1 MQIMK
6 NHILIPLTMMI
17 SIFGFSQ
24 NLEGKSKNNFT
35 FSLIN
40 GLNASSSKLIIGDKS
55 PERVYGIAHG
65 LNFHYTR
72 ILNSKFSIS
81 GGFGLGFLPINMKV
95 RSFDSFQGTEN
106 WGYFSRI
113 NYKAFTKYELLA
125 SYHKTLN
132 EKYGL
137 KFNFGGG
144 INHYGGGTYGY
155 SAGNY
160 NITSQTNSELYDFD
174 IQFTNSAKPYLTLGT
189 EITKNLK
196 NKDILALKMN
206 FEYSFKNAYSGTY
219 SIYDGSSKGEYFN
232 RGNYFNLALAYTMT
246 GNKRLSRL
254 NQLKLENNLDKKSAK
269 RLIKKEN
276 RFIEPKSTFIS
287 LAGGLGIGMNLIE
300 SDPGSTL
307 MKSGFASFLPRISI
321 EKGLKNNFYGEIGFH
336 SQTFWDVSKFNV
348 YEYGSS
354 GGNAFYAYQLSVG
367 GLYRWTLKNNY
378 NVLNFHSGFSIGYHN
393 ARNLENGLSS
403 WGSGG
408 VSSGTIGN
416 EVFHIEYNSQ
426 SRIKSNVLASCY
438 LGVSKDFRIVNNFYF
453 TMNYR
458 QQFGL
463 IKASEATYN
472 YSGLNV
478 PTTEGARMKING
490 TSRDFQ
496 LGFKIKL

>member
-1 MQIMK
+1 
-6 NHILIPLTMMI
+6 
-17 SIFGFSQ
+17 
-24 NLEGKSKNNFT
+24 
-35 FSLIN
+35 
-40 GLNASSSKLIIGDKS
+40 
-55 PERVYGIAHG
+55 
-65 LNFHYTR
+65 
-72 ILNSKFSIS
+72 
-81 GGFGLGFLPINMKV
+81 
-95 RSFDSFQGTEN
+95 
-106 WGYFSRI
+106 
-113 NYKAFTKYELLA
+113 
-125 SYHKTLN
+125 
-132 EKYGL
+132 
-137 KFNFGGG
+137 
-144 INHYGGGTYGY
+144 
-155 SAGNY
+155 
-160 NITSQTNSELYDFD
+160 
-174 IQFTNSAKPYLTLGT
+174 
-189 EITKNLK
+189 
-196 NKDILALKMN
+196 MN

-219 SIYDGSSKGEYFN
+219 SIYDGSSKGECFN

-276 RFIEPKSTFIS
+276 RFIDSKSTFIS
-287 LAGGLGIGMNLIE
+287 FAGGLGIGMNLIE
-300 SDPGSTL
+300 SDPGATL

-426 SRIKSNVLASCY
+426 SRIKSNILASCY

-478 PTTEGARMKING
+478 PTTQGARMKING